1 MNDTFSKQND
11 QFTNHHEILA
21 VYICMTDIRAN
32 LGWHYNTLFS
42 NVKKNLLYIS
52 QCSIRVLRYILML
65 NYIHMHLQCSA
76 DFHKKKHSSFFSKS
90 LRPQDF

>member
-52 QCSIRVLRYILML
+52 QCSITDVELYTHAFAM
-65 NYIHMHLQCSA
+65 QC
-76 DFHKKKHSSFFSKS
+76 
-90 LRPQDF
+90 